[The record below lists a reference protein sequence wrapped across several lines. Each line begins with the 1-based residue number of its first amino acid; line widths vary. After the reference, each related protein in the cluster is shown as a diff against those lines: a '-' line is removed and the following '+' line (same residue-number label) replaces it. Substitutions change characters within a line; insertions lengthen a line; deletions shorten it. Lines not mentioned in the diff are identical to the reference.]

1 MSPKDILF
9 QVKRTV
15 LDKGCADA
23 VELQSKREESK
34 IEVTIFNLTAMCEK
48 IFDVDRALYGRYEF
62 VEITPK
68 NLKKTVI
75 TDIRIYLVEKI
86 WSLTLLEMIR

>member
-1 MSPKDILF
+1 VTPTDILF
-9 QVKRTV
+9 KVKRTV

-23 VELQSKREESK
+23 VELQPKHETSK
-34 IEVTIFNLTAMCEK
+34 IEATIFNLTIMSETSFN
-48 IFDVDRALYGRYEF
+48 IDRALYGRYEF

-68 NLKKTVI
+68 NLKMTVI
-75 TDIRIYLVEKI
+75 TDIRLYLVEKI